1 MVVGGCSGIVS
12 GSNTST
18 TTPPST
24 LTITNVQAVSHT
36 TSSSQIA
43 WTTNVAADSAVD
55 YGTSTSYGSTTPV
68 DPTMVTSHQ
77 MTLSPLAADPTH
89 YYQTRSTD
97 SQGNHAQ
104 RARHGKRIVG
114 PNHDG

>member
-55 YGTSTSYGSTTPV
+55 YGTSPSFGNNQSGGGRKWR
-68 DPTMVTSHQ
+68 DGNAEWSHGR
-77 MTLSPLAADPTH
+77 DH
-89 YYQTRSTD
+89 NGR
-97 SQGNHAQ
+97 
-104 RARHGKRIVG
+104 
-114 PNHDG
+114 